1 MKKNFHEFNFF
12 SAIEKAEEK
21 TQKTIS
27 SEIAVSIGMANAL
40 IKKFLKKGLIKVQQA
55 PYKRF
60 VYYLTPEGFSDK
72 VKLVREYINESLGFF
87 RKVRADFNRILIND
101 NSDGYYLYGVSEICE
116 IAILSAQENNKK
128 IISIIDKNFKGK
140 KYLNYSVT
148 KKNPRNLKKNKILL
162 TSQTSSQEDYFHLIE
177 FFNPDLILVADCLF
191 VSKKKPNFKPKK
203 NYGNN
208 K

>member
-1 MKKNFHEFNFF
+1 MKRIFHELNFF
-12 SAIEKAEEK
+12 NAIEKAEEK

-140 KYLNYSVT
+140 KYLNYSVIKT
-148 KKNPRNLKKNKILL
+148 NPKNLKKNKILL
-162 TSQTSSQEDYFHLIE
+162 TSQTSSQDDYFHLIE
-177 FFNPDLILVADCLF
+177 VFNRDVILVADCLY

-203 NYGNN
+203 NYA
-208 K
+208 KIK

>member
-116 IAILSAQENNKK
+116 IAILSTQENNKK
-128 IISIIDKNFKGK
+128 IISIVDKNFKGK
-140 KYLNYSVT
+140 KYLNYPVV
-148 KKNPRNLKKNKILL
+148 KKYPKNLKKNKILL
-162 TSQTSSQEDYFHLIE
+162 TSQTSSQDDYFHLIE
-177 FFNPDLILVADCLF
+177 VFNPDVILVAECLY
-191 VSKKKPNFKPKK
+191 VSKKKPNFKPKN
-203 NYGNN
+203 NYE
-208 K
+208 KSK

>member
-1 MKKNFHEFNFF
+1 MKKNFNELNFF
-12 SAIEKAEEK
+12 NAIEKAEEK

-40 IKKFLKKGLIKVQQA
+40 IKKFLKKGFIKVQQA

-60 VYYLTPEGFSDK
+60 IYYLTPKGFSDK

-116 IAILSAQENNKK
+116 IAILSILSSHIA
-128 IISIIDKNFKGK
+128 
-140 KYLNYSVT
+140 YLT
-148 KKNPRNLKKNKILL
+148 
-162 TSQTSSQEDYFHLIE
+162 Q
-177 FFNPDLILVADCLF
+177 
-191 VSKKKPNFKPKK
+191 
-203 NYGNN
+203 
-208 K
+208 

>member
-1 MKKNFHEFNFF
+1 MKKIFHELNFF
-12 SAIEKAEEK
+12 NAIEKAEEK

-148 KKNPRNLKKNKILL
+148 KTNPKNLKKNKILL
-162 TSQTSSQEDYFHLIE
+162 TSQTSSQDDYFHLIE
-177 FFNPDLILVADCLF
+177 VFNRDVILVADCLYAAKNLA
-191 VSKKKPNFKPKK
+191 SNQKELWKK
-203 NYGNN
+203 
-208 K
+208 

>member
-1 MKKNFHEFNFF
+1 MKKNFNELNFF
-12 SAIEKAEEK
+12 NAIEKAEEK

-40 IKKFLKKGLIKVQQA
+40 IKKFLKKGFIKVQQA

-60 VYYLTPEGFSDK
+60 IYYLTPKGFSDK

>member
-1 MKKNFHEFNFF
+1 MKKIFHELNFF
-12 SAIEKAEEK
+12 NAIEKAEEK

-60 VYYLTPEGFSDK
+60 VYYLTPKGFSDK
-72 VKLVREYINESLGFF
+72 VQLVREYINESLGFF

-101 NSDGYYLYGVSEICE
+101 KSDGYYLYGVSEICE

-148 KKNPRNLKKNKILL
+148 KTNPKNLKKNKILL
-162 TSQTSSQEDYFHLIE
+162 TSQTSSQDDYFHLIE
-177 FFNPDLILVADCLF
+177 VFNRDVILVADCLY

-203 NYGNN
+203 NYG
-208 K
+208 KSK